1 MDAAKARIR
10 AFIPPNPEAPV
21 SRRSL
26 LFALLAVLA
35 AGGPLGTGPLAAQGI
50 WPDRA
55 ENLQV
60 LPADFPPEN
69 LGAVMRGFTRALG
82 VRCSFCH
89 VGEEGQPL
97 RSYDFVSDDNRNKL
111 VARRMLTMLG
121 DINGAL
127 REIEPSGPD
136 RVNMWCHT
144 CHAGKPRP
152 MTLEETLSEI
162 REAEGPEAA
171 LARYRDLRERFYG
184 GSQYDFRPGSV
195 DEVAQGFLEAGDTTL
210 AAGLLE
216 ANVENHPDRA
226 DGYERLGDLA
236 LARGDREGAIR
247 WYEATLAR
255 DPDHPRAADKL
266 AEARGGGDGAA

>member
-1 MDAAKARIR
+1 M
-10 AFIPPNPEAPV
+10 F
-21 SRRSL
+21 RRPLPFVL
-26 LFALLAVLA
+26 LGLLV
-35 AGGPLGTGPLAAQGI
+35 AGPCIGASSLAAQEI

-55 ENLQV
+55 ENLRV
-60 LPADFPPEN
+60 LPADFPPER
-69 LGAVMRGFTRALG
+69 LSAVMRGFTRALG

-97 RSYDFVSDDNRNKL
+97 RSYDFVSDENRNKV
-111 VARRMLTMLG
+111 VARRMLEMLG
-121 DINGAL
+121 DINDDL
-127 REIEPSGPD
+127 RVIEPSGPD

-152 MTLEETLSEI
+152 MTLEETL
-162 REAEGPEAA
+162 AEVRAGEGQEAA
-171 LARYRDLRERFYG
+171 VVRYGELRERFYG
-184 GSQYDFRPGSV
+184 GNQYDFRPGSV
-195 DEVAQGFLEAGDTTL
+195 EAAALGFLEAGDTLL
-210 AAGLLE
+210 ATGLLE

-236 LARGDREGAIR
+236 LARGDRAAAIR

-266 AEARGGGDGAA
+266 AEARGGGVEPA

>member
-1 MDAAKARIR
+1 MDAAKARAR
-10 AFIPPNPEAPV
+10 ARVPPNPEASV

-26 LFALLAVLA
+26 PFALLAVLA
-35 AGGPLGTGPLAAQGI
+35 AGASIGAAPLAGQGI

-60 LPADFPPEN
+60 LPADFPPDR
-69 LGAVMRGFTRALG
+69 LSAVMRGFTRALG

-97 RSYDFVSDDNRNKL
+97 RSYDFVSDDRRNKV
-111 VARRMLTMLG
+111 VARRMLEMLG
-121 DINGAL
+121 DINDDL

-152 MTLEETLSEI
+152 MTLEETLSEV
-162 REAEGPEAA
+162 RDAEGQEAA
-171 LARYRDLRERFYG
+171 VGRYGDLREHFYG
-184 GSQYDFRPGSV
+184 GNQYDFRPGSV
-195 DEVAQGFLEAGDTTL
+195 EGAALGFLEAGDTVL

-216 ANVENHPDRA
+216 ANVENHPERA

-236 LARGDREGAIR
+236 LARGDREEAIR

-255 DPDHPRAADKL
+255 DPEHPRAADKL
-266 AEARGGGDGAA
+266 AAIRGGGDGPA